1 MDRWGFQRLR
11 VLIVGQQNSFDH
23 VLAANI
29 RCWGHEAV
37 VLPSAEWVTRMDVEA
52 EGDVLLYD
60 LDTSFRI
67 SPSIG
72 ERDTCMSGS
81 SAAHG
86 SSTSLAASP
95 ASPTATALLDSQQG
109 GAVSALPT
117 VRRRFTIAMSSY
129 SISRMAL
136 EQIGAV
142 ALLYKPFEMGQLQRY
157 FHILQRLLLEG
168 TDHSRPHSSSNG
180 NMRVLVVD
188 DDVHI
193 AQAIRQCL
201 LDELHYDVA
210 VAHNGLEALEQFLDW
225 HPRCVVTDLIMPW
238 MNGYQVIRCLA
249 GTLCTMPGFVVMS
262 ALNHREMPCDRSYL
276 TGSAVAYIDK
286 PFQID
291 HLLTAVERVCS
302 A

>member
-1 MDRWGFQRLR
+1 MDRWELQRLR

-37 VLPSAEWVTRMDVEA
+37 VLPSAEWVVKMDVHA

-60 LDTSFRI
+60 LDTSFRVP
-67 SPSIG
+67 PST
-72 ERDTCMSGS
+72 EEKNVSMSASSVVADS
-81 SAAHG
+81 SAMA
-86 SSTSLAASP
+86 AASS
-95 ASPTATALLDSQQG
+95 AATALLDYERDDTIPE
-109 GAVSALPT
+109 LPT
-117 VRRRFTIAMSSY
+117 IRRRFTIAMSSY

-157 FHILQRLLLEG
+157 LRVLRRLLLEEIG
-168 TDHSRPHSSSNG
+168 HLEPSSSIEDE

-188 DDVHI
+188 DDANV
-193 AQAIRQCL
+193 AQAVQQCL
-201 LDELHYDVA
+201 LDELHCDVA

-225 HPRCVVTDLIMPW
+225 HPCCVVTDLIMPW

-249 GTLCTMPGFVVMS
+249 GTLRTMPGFVVMS
-262 ALNHREMPCDRSYL
+262 ALNRREMPLDRPYL
-276 TGSAVAYIDK
+276 TGRAVEYVDK
-286 PFQID
+286 PFQVD
-291 HLLTAVERVCS
+291 HLLAAIERVRS
-302 A
+302 S